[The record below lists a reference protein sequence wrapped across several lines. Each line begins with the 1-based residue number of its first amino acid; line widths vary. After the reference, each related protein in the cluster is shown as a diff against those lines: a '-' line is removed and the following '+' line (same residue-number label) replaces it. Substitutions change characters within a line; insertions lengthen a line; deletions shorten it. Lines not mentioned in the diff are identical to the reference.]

1 MAQIKTIL
9 EKIKADGHRLT
20 KVRKAM
26 VKILASQGC
35 LLTALD
41 IQQKLKKLQARA
53 DRSTVYRE
61 LCFLLKEKIIRKIQL
76 GDDKTYY
83 EISTGHHHHLICNKC
98 SKVQKIVIGEP
109 LKAQEK
115 KINQKEKFKVLSHS
129 LEFYGLCRK
138 CR

>member
-26 VKILASQGC
+26 VQILVSQGC

-41 IQQKLKKLQARA
+41 IQQKLKKLQAKA

-61 LCFLLKEKIIRKIQL
+61 LCFLLEEKIIRKIQL

-98 SKVQKIVIGEP
+98 NKVQKIVIGEP
-109 LKAQEK
+109 LKTQEK